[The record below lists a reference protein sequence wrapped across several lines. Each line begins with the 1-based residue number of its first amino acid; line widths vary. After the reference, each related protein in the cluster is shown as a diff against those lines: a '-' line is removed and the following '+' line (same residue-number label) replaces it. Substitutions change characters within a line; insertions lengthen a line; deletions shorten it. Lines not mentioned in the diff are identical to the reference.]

1 MIETHS
7 LTKSFG
13 TYRALDDVTLT
24 FPAGTVTAL
33 LGLNGAGKTTLLR
46 LIAGLDRP
54 DRGEVT
60 VSDRGVSDRAPFGE
74 PRLVGVHLG
83 PGALDPRHSVVR
95 HLRWLAALSGVDA
108 GRVDEVLEEAGLAAH
123 RRARIRGLSLGARQ
137 RVAIA
142 GVLLCRPRAVL
153 FDEPLNGLDVPG
165 IVWFRGL
172 LRELGDAGCAV
183 VVATHLLAEV
193 VLSADRVVL
202 LEEGRVRLD
211 GPLDTVIPA
220 GADPR
225 DWLESTLLDCVECA

>member
-1 MIETHS
+1 MIETRS

-13 TYRALDDVTLT
+13 VYQALDDVTVT

-54 DRGEVT
+54 DSGEIT
-60 VSDRGVSDRAPFGE
+60 VSDRAPFGE
-74 PRLVGVHLG
+74 PRLVGAHLG
-83 PGALDPRHSVVR
+83 PGALDPRHTVVR

-108 GRVDEVLEEAGLAAH
+108 GRVEEVLEVAGLAAH
-123 RRARIRGLSLGARQ
+123 RCTRIRGLSLGARQ
-137 RVAIA
+137 RLAIA
-142 GVLLCRPRAVL
+142 GALLCRPRAVL

-165 IVWFRGL
+165 IVWFRRL

-202 LEEGRVRLD
+202 LEGGRVRLD
-211 GPLDTVIPA
+211 GPLDTVIPS
-220 GADPR
+220 GAAQR
-225 DWLESTLLDCVECA
+225 DWLESTLLNCLECA